1 MPGLQP
7 TMKHGAL
14 RAPCA
19 EWAAR
24 GQRQPQ
30 SLVLTSHPRGKAFR
44 HQAMSALLAVTTAM
58 KV

>member
-19 EWAAR
+19 EWAAW

-30 SLVLTSHPRGKAFR
+30 SLVLTSHLRGKAFQR
-44 HQAMSALLAVTTAM
+44 WAMSALLAVTTAM